1 MSQSTAFWRILWVDV
16 QRGFRSPGF
25 WLAPPLIFAAMAI
38 ATSGKTNSIDLINL
52 LAVGVFG
59 SGTFLLTLC
68 ILPVLPYSMAY
79 AADHRA
85 QAVRLW
91 SVRIGIARYAVSKF
105 IAAVA
110 MGMLAY
116 VLGMALFLAVSSI
129 GLPLFTEMT
138 VDDGYACLLA
148 EGRPIA
154 YLLCFVLHYAFSA
167 GLFAGCA
174 LFFSTCIPN
183 AFAAMVLPIL
193 CYFVYLRI
201 CNFVAVPEAVSAV
214 ELVQS
219 IYAAG
224 SPLQT
229 LFTKAGAVLAILAV
243 LCFLSVILIRRR
255 VFHE

>member
-1 MSQSTAFWRILWVDV
+1 
-16 QRGFRSPGF
+16 
-25 WLAPPLIFAAMAI
+25 MAI

-116 VLGMALFLAVSSI
+116 ILGMALFLAVSSI

-138 VDDGYACLLA
+138 VDDDYACLLA

-167 GLFAGCA
+167 GLFAGMRAVFQRLHSKRVCGDGA
-174 LFFSTCIPN
+174 AHSLLFC
-183 AFAAMVLPIL
+183 
-193 CYFVYLRI
+193 
-201 CNFVAVPEAVSAV
+201 VSAHMQFRGDSGGCFRGETGAKHLRSGV
-214 ELVQS
+214 SFANALYQGGRR
-219 IYAAG
+219 AG
-224 SPLQT
+224 DSG
-229 LFTKAGAVLAILAV
+229 GAVLPVGDFDKEAGV
-243 LCFLSVILIRRR
+243 S
-255 VFHE
+255 

>member
-16 QRGFRSPGF
+16 RRGFRSPGF

-85 QAVRLW
+85 QAVWLW

-116 VLGMALFLAVSSI
+116 ILGMALFLAVSSI
-129 GLPLFTEMT
+129 ELPLFTEMT

-154 YLLCFVLHYAFSA
+154 YLLCFVLHYAF
-167 GLFAGCA
+167 
-174 LFFSTCIPN
+174 I
-183 AFAAMVLPIL
+183 LP
-193 CYFVYLRI
+193 R
-201 CNFVAVPEAVSAV
+201 
-214 ELVQS
+214 
-219 IYAAG
+219 
-224 SPLQT
+224 
-229 LFTKAGAVLAILAV
+229 
-243 LCFLSVILIRRR
+243 
-255 VFHE
+255 